1 MRELAPLHPASR
13 LHLDVLTDAVGIM
26 QHAAGPVPDPAHG
39 YCTDDVARALQV
51 DLLHGRE
58 LGWPAVSGR
67 ARRSLDFLVAAFDPS
82 TGRFR
87 NFRAVDGSW
96 LGGEASEDCQ
106 GRAMHALGDLVADGT
121 DPAMSDEAAELF
133 ASALPATREL
143 TALRAQ
149 ASVLLGCTAVL
160 AVRPSYGIESA
171 AHGIAS
177 GLESRFVALRG
188 SAWPWPEP
196 VLTYE
201 NALPPRALIAGGRQL
216 RSASMVGTG
225 LRVLDWLIDV
235 QIAPGGHLSPVGNG
249 WWPRGGEKARFD
261 QQPIEATALL
271 LASEV
276 AYEVTHER
284 RYLVALERAYAWFL
298 GDNDLGVPVA
308 DPARGACHDGLTP
321 GGVNAN
327 QGAESTL
334 MWLTAAE
341 HVRRVRAAGAA
352 PETTTASTT
361 SAHARHAGVAV
372 GTGS

>member
-1 MRELAPLHPASR
+1 
-13 LHLDVLTDAVGIM
+13 
-26 QHAAGPVPDPAHG
+26 
-39 YCTDDVARALQV
+39 
-51 DLLHGRE
+51 
-58 LGWPAVSGR
+58 
-67 ARRSLDFLVAAFDPS
+67 
-82 TGRFR
+82 
-87 NFRAVDGSW
+87 
-96 LGGEASEDCQ
+96 
-106 GRAMHALGDLVADGT
+106 MHALGDLVADGT
-121 DPAMSDEAAELF
+121 DPAMSAEALDLF
-133 ASALPATREL
+133 AGALPATRDL

-160 AVRPSYGIESA
+160 GVRPSSEIESA
-171 AHGIAS
+171 AHRIAS

-188 SAWPWPEP
+188 STWPWPEP

-201 NALPPRALIAGGRQL
+201 NALPPRALIAAGREL

-261 QQPIEATALL
+261 QQPIEAAALL

-276 AYEVTHER
+276 AHEVTRER

-298 GDNDLGVPVA
+298 GDNDLRVPVA

-334 MWLTAAE
+334 MWLTAVE
-341 HVRRVRAAGAA
+341 HVRRVRAASAA
-352 PETTTASTT
+352 PETTTASTM

-372 GTGS
+372 ATGS

>member
-1 MRELAPLHPASR
+1 MRDLAPLHPASR
-13 LHLDVLTDAVGIM
+13 VHLDILTDAVGIM

-39 YCTDDVARALQV
+39 YCTDDVSRALQV

-58 LGWPAVSGR
+58 LGWATVAGR
-67 ARRSLDFLVAAFDPS
+67 ARRNLDFIVAAFDPS

-87 NFRAVDGSW
+87 NFRSVDGSW
-96 LGGEASEDCQ
+96 LGGDASEDSQ

-121 DPAMSDEAAELF
+121 DPSMSADAAELF
-133 ASALPATREL
+133 TRALPATREL

-160 AVRPSYGIESA
+160 AVRPGSAIESA
-171 AHGIAS
+171 AHRIAS
-177 GLESRFVALRG
+177 GLEARFVAPRG
-188 SAWPWPEP
+188 STWPWPEP

-201 NALPPRALIAGGRQL
+201 NALPPRALIAAGREL
-216 RSASMVGTG
+216 RSTSMVGTG

-235 QIAPGGHLSPVGNG
+235 QVAAEGHLSPIGNG
-249 WWPRGGEKARFD
+249 WWPRGGEKSRFD

-271 LASEV
+271 LATEV
-276 AYEVTHER
+276 AHEVTRER

-298 GDNDLGVPVA
+298 GDNDLRVPVA

-321 GGVNAN
+321 QGVNAN

-334 MWLTAAE
+334 MWLTAVE
-341 HVRRVRAAGAA
+341 HVRRVRAAQATVPAA
-352 PETTTASTT
+352 AL
-361 SAHARHAGVAV
+361 ARTVGVAV
-372 GTGS
+372 GSGS